1 MEKANRE
8 GRERDGYSERGI
20 YFYHLFFLFSVFFFF
35 FGGFVI
41 EECVFV
47 LHHRL
52 YSKKTERGKKSRGD
66 FDNHSNSSLSQ
77 SHQGQLPAILA
88 LSRAKT
94 HLSHFNHRLLSRNL
108 TKSHLYNERFQDLFS
123 TRETLVLLLSSS
135 VAKGT
140 ICIYLRSSDCTV
152 VRCFY

>member
-1 MEKANRE
+1 MDTA
-8 GRERDGYSERGI
+8 RGGFI
-20 YFYHLFFLFSVFFFF
+20 SIISSFSFLFFFSFLVGLLLKNVFLCCTT
-35 FGGFVI
+35 GCI
-41 EECVFV
+41 
-47 LHHRL
+47 L
-52 YSKKTERGKKSRGD
+52 KKRKRKKSRGD

>member
-8 GRERDGYSERGI
+8 ERERDGYSERGI
-20 YFYHLFFLFSVFFFF
+20 YFYLLFFLFSFFFFF

-77 SHQGQLPAILA
+77 SHQGRLPAILA

-108 TKSHLYNERFQDLFS
+108 TKSHLYNKRFQDLFS

-140 ICIYLRSSDCTV
+140 ICIYPQV
-152 VRCFY
+152 K